1 MRAHQSSFFNL
12 PTDLVTQ
19 VLSFCDALSLC
30 EVAAC
35 KSSLFESDSHPFVR
49 VYLEIAILE
58 KYILRLLFFMLGQKR
73 SATEVMGEEHSI
85 RRRPPPVVAGRRG
98 EHSLLLGM
106 LPPDLIKKVVG
117 FCGLKTTATVS
128 QCSKEL
134 YQIAQEMSPLV
145 SFVRQH
151 GWRFAATSDG
161 RLWTRMHTGVWRC
174 SEKTGNI
181 SLLEDFLRSNWVAVQ
196 HPLLEHLKSS
206 RRKSSLLRSLL
217 TRVQRDCAR
226 ADNWHQQAVQS
237 TRGWLLFSNG
247 AYDGMAGTL
256 VGLDKL
262 PRELIFFSRVNAPYP
277 ARTEATLQAAAEME
291 QRLFKDR
298 FVEGSEEQCQRLID
312 LYAAALFGLPAKQ
325 LTFVYG
331 DVDSGKTTCH
341 NAISDAFSGVVG
353 FFRPDL
359 LWKRPGK
366 RYLKELQSC
375 RLVLQHHNVLWGYPV
390 SRPAR
395 GDVVAAL
402 VEALPCSGLF
412 VNTDTMP
419 VVSPDIA
426 CSVVKTSTRFVHP
439 QNFCASNPHH
449 RLKGFNN
456 QRPVLTD
463 GLQLLL
469 CERFSAMQKG
479 MLPQ

>member
-1 MRAHQSSFFNL
+1 
-12 PTDLVTQ
+12 
-19 VLSFCDALSLC
+19 
-30 EVAAC
+30 
-35 KSSLFESDSHPFVR
+35 
-49 VYLEIAILE
+49 
-58 KYILRLLFFMLGQKR
+58 
-73 SATEVMGEEHSI
+73 
-85 RRRPPPVVAGRRG
+85 
-98 EHSLLLGM
+98 M
-106 LPPDLIKKVVG
+106 LPPDLIKEVVG

-134 YQIAQEMSPLV
+134 YQIAQEMCPLV
-145 SFVRQH
+145 NFVRQH

-174 SEKTGNI
+174 SDGMGIQHQI
-181 SLLEDFLRSNWVAVQ
+181 SFLETFLICVMDIQQ
-196 HPLLEHLKSS
+196 HPKQLWSSWRKS
-206 RRKSSLLRSLL
+206 KSSLLRSLL
-217 TRVQRDCAR
+217 MRIRQECMR

-247 AYDGMAGTL
+247 AYNGMTGRL
-256 VGLDKL
+256 VGLDQL
-262 PRELIFFSRVNAPYP
+262 PRELVFFSSVAAPYP

-331 DVDSGKTTCH
+331 DMHSGKTTCV
-341 NAISDAFSGVVG
+341 NALQHAFDGVVG
-353 FFRPDL
+353 FFHADWLWRRPRDL
-359 LWKRPGK
+359 
-366 RYLKELQSC
+366 YLESLRTC
-375 RLVLQHHNVLWGYPV
+375 RLVLGHCNVMWGYPV

-402 VEALPCSGLF
+402 VESLPCSGLF

-426 CSVVKTSTRFVHP
+426 CSVVETSTCFVHP

-449 RLKGFNN
+449 RLKGFNS